1 MKKKQN
7 IIITIMCLV
16 LILSAGCATK
26 EDNSLK
32 DTSEIVLSGDIGEYM
47 DYVDKTVEG
56 FEPYYNIV
64 FAFENLPKGF
74 LDFPSS
80 DIQDMYEDIRK
91 TFDYDIV
98 STQPLSYRG
107 TYTGDKCYVDGY
119 DAEKD
124 NSKECIN
131 VASYDYDG
139 NQYTETPLKTVMLGE
154 DTFGK
159 FDDKIQIGRNLQ
171 KEDFLLN
178 SRTDKIKVVL
188 GNNYINTYKI
198 GDVIKLDLVA
208 YPMSFEVVGFYKPN
222 VSLKMDVAAQKKVE
236 FDNAIIIPHLFFNY
250 EPEGEDER
258 FQHIFLTGEKI
269 SGFIKIEE
277 DINDIDEKTF
287 ERYED
292 QMKNIAEKYELSDL
306 YVMPYRP
313 VGFVWDSNVQYN
325 E

>member
-1 MKKKQN
+1 
-7 IIITIMCLV
+7 
-16 LILSAGCATK
+16 
-26 EDNSLK
+26 
-32 DTSEIVLSGDIGEYM
+32 
-47 DYVDKTVEG
+47 
-56 FEPYYNIV
+56 
-64 FAFENLPKGF
+64 
-74 LDFPSS
+74 
-80 DIQDMYEDIRK
+80 
-91 TFDYDIV
+91 
-98 STQPLSYRG
+98 
-107 TYTGDKCYVDGY
+107 
-119 DAEKD
+119 
-124 NSKECIN
+124 
-131 VASYDYDG
+131 
-139 NQYTETPLKTVMLGE
+139 
-154 DTFGK
+154 
-159 FDDKIQIGRNLQ
+159 
-171 KEDFLLN
+171 
-178 SRTDKIKVVL
+178 
-188 GNNYINTYKI
+188 
-198 GDVIKLDLVA
+198 
-208 YPMSFEVVGFYKPN
+208 MSFEVVGFYKPN